1 MLSSIDDRCGSRRLL
16 AFLAFL
22 VLATSA
28 TDSTA
33 QCYDATI
40 GRQLADVP
48 GSVPVEVVYY
58 AYPWTP
64 DKYQV
69 EALGHRGQIVTL
81 DYEPTVLSGDRRQPL
96 DPKEASLQEIAQT
109 HRELHDA
116 LEAIRAQAK
125 QEQTRIGIYSWFEH
139 TPGNG
144 DLILRQPKQY
154 FDNVQATARLEVAPG
169 KTIRDQLVDM
179 GGVNWTSNYVPEG
192 WNNDTWGLQKF
203 LILCERKAAALE
215 AAGVPSVPQL
225 RPVTVGKGGE
235 KPVREAIVRAWVL
248 WARNRYGN
256 QWAIWAKEGEVTPE
270 FKSWLK

>member
-1 MLSSIDDRCGSRRLL
+1 MLRAVNNHRSRRLLL
-16 AFLAFL
+16 AFLAL
-22 VLATSA
+22 SILATA
-28 TDSTA
+28 AADSIA

-48 GSVPVEVVYY
+48 GSVPVEVVYH

-64 DKYQV
+64 AKYEV
-69 EALGHRGQIVTL
+69 EALGHRGKIVAL
-81 DYEPTVLSGDRRQPL
+81 DYEPTVLAGDRRQPL
-96 DPKEASLQEIAQT
+96 DPREASLHDIAKA

-116 LEAIRAQAK
+116 LEAIRPQAK
-125 QEQTRIGIYSWFEH
+125 REKTRIGIYSWFEH
-139 TPGNG
+139 TPANG
-144 DLILRQPKQY
+144 DFILTHPQEY
-154 FDNVQATARLEVAPG
+154 FDNVQATARLQVAPG
-169 KTIRDQLVDM
+169 ETIRDQLKDL

-203 LILCERKAAALE
+203 LITCERKAAALE

-225 RPVTVGKGGE
+225 RPVTVGKDGE